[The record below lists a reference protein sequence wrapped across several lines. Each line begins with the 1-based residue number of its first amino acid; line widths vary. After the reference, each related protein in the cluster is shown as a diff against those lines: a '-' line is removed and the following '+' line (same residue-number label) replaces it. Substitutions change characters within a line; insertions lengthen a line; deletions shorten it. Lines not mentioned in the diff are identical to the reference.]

1 MRRRVDVADRRALR
15 QVFHHAR
22 LCDPGGTIRQLEVLL
37 DSRSGETRAL
47 AVEALLSLHVRR
59 LFLPFLP
66 ALRRRC

>member
-1 MRRRVDVADRRALR
+1 LRRAFR
-15 QVFHHAR
+15 QAR
-22 LCDPGGTIRQLEVLL
+22 LCDSGGAIRQLEVLL

-47 AVEALLSLHVRR
+47 AVEALLSLRVRS